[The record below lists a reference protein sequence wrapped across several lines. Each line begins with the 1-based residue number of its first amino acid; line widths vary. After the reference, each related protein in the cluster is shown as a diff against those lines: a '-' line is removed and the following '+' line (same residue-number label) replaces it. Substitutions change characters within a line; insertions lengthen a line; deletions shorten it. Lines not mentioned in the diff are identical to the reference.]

1 MLEAVYFTG
10 CNK

>member
-1 MLEAVYFTG
+1 MQEAVYFTG